1 MGNKELGV
9 DAWKAFPSTLG
20 IADLSD
26 PQVMS
31 DRLHISGRLIQ
42 PTGPVG
48 AGCRDKVAGHIYCTG
63 TSTAIRRCL
72 DPNLSP

>member
-1 MGNKELGV
+1 MGNKEGEV
-9 DAWKAFPSTLG
+9 DVSGSTQPDVG
-20 IADLSD
+20 IVYPEGSL
-26 PQVMS
+26 VRI

-48 AGCRDKVAGHIYCTG
+48 VGCRDKVAGHIYCTG